1 MYNPGGRA
9 KRFNRP
15 PFPNKKNMK
24 KYIFLMSLLVAGTL
38 GFLSAGTVAAFAQ
51 GSTPSSNPVQE
62 KPLSVLL
69 VERDVPQT
77 RVDFEPVVNHGAL
90 VANLSDE
97 TIEVDIESPI
107 PQGLY
112 VVKKFFPTFGHD
124 SLLAMPMQ
132 FPQKVAISEYKTL
145 DRPLIDTKNNETV
158 FRWENIS
165 IPAKQAVIAQY
176 DNYFGP
182 RSQFYTKD
190 GLKILELDIRTSFKA
205 SSIDGGKGVVFE
217 LYYDMENKGKEEI
230 EDILMDVILPDSV
243 YVEEEKPPVQLFEVA
258 DAVASPQVNIMRGML
273 GDGFGKAAVGTIFTV
288 DIRSIQPGSSHNI
301 WMKVMGKNIAKE
313 GDSYPLLTFQY
324 RTKGNPIW
332 PPTILRSK
340 KKLEITRYSYRHA
353 NLILPDNKLFR
364 FEPDGIKVFQING
377 L

>member
-1 MYNPGGRA
+1 
-9 KRFNRP
+9 
-15 PFPNKKNMK
+15 MK
-24 KYIFLMSLLVAGTL
+24 KYFFLISFLTAVTL
-38 GFLSAGTVAAFAQ
+38 GLLSADFLPAIAQ
-51 GSTPSSNPVQE
+51 GSTTVSIPAQE
-62 KPLSVLL
+62 KSSSVLL

-77 RVDFEPVVNHGAL
+77 RVGFEPIVNHEAL
-90 VANLSDE
+90 VANLSDG

-107 PQGLY
+107 PKGLY
-112 VVKKFFPTFGHD
+112 VVKKFFPTFGND
-124 SLLAMPMQ
+124 SLLAIPMR
-132 FPQKVAISEYKTL
+132 FPQEVAISEYKIL

-158 FRWENIS
+158 FRWTNIS

-205 SSIDGGKGVVFE
+205 SSIDSGKGIVLEVN
-217 LYYDMENKGKEEI
+217 YDMENKGKEEI
-230 EDILMDVILPDSV
+230 EDILMDVIVPDSV
-243 YVEEEKPPVQLFEVA
+243 YGEDEKPPVQLFEVA

-288 DIRSIQPGSSHNI
+288 DIKSMKPGDSHTV
-301 WMKVMGKNIAKE
+301 WMKVIGKNIAKK
-313 GDSYPLLTFQY
+313 GDSYPLLTVQY

-332 PPTILRSK
+332 PPTILKSK
-340 KKLEITRYSYRHA
+340 KKLEITRFYYRHA
-353 NLILPDNKLFR
+353 NLILPDGKLFR
-364 FEPDGIKVFQING
+364 FEPDGVKVVQMMG